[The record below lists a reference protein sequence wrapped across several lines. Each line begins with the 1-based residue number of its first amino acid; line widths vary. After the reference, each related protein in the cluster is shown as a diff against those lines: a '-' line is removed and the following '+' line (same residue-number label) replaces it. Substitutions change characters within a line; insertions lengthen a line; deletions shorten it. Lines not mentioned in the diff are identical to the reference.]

1 MHSSVTLCPP
11 LPLPLPS
18 LSLTAAN
25 SNAEPAQYK
34 MMSFSNRKGT
44 SNGEYDVPC
53 QMEELE
59 HTIGPCC
66 YEVPCPST
74 LPPSFEPVLGANTEE
89 YDTLQGETHYNR
101 GCHDNGPLCNL
112 TATST
117 DGNVS
122 EHEYQEADTLPKS
135 AHPLLEVSVLTIWPP
150 VPAHMQCNACL
161 LVPHVLSVVV
171 ITAPLFVWWSHHM
184 TCGYLFCLQNRN
196 LWSSTL
202 SPSMV
207 LCPLW

>member
-1 MHSSVTLCPP
+1 MALFASFCTLYAQLCDIVCP

-53 QMEELE
+53 QVEVLE
-59 HTIGPCC
+59 HTIGARC
-66 YEVPCPST
+66 YEVPSPST
-74 LPPSFEPVLGANTEE
+74 LPPSFEAVLGANAKEN
-89 YDTLQGETHYNR
+89 DTLQGETHYNM
-101 GCHDNGPLCNL
+101 GCHDDGPLCNP

-135 AHPLLEVSVLTIWPP
+135 AHSLLEVSVLTISHQSPP
-150 VPAHMQCNACL
+150 TCNAM
-161 LVPHVLSVVV
+161 HASLS
-171 ITAPLFVWWSHHM
+171 LMLCQW
-184 TCGYLFCLQNRN
+184 
-196 LWSSTL
+196 L
-202 SPSMV
+202 S
-207 LCPLW
+207 

>member
-1 MHSSVTLCPP
+1 MFCNLTFNAETKCAQCITCASTMCGLSALCDTLCKFLYPVCTALRHCMCRP

-34 MMSFSNRKGT
+34 MIPFSNRKGT

-74 LPPSFEPVLGANTEE
+74 LPPSFESVLGANTETN
-89 YDTLQGETHYNR
+89 DTLQGETHYNM
-101 GCHDNGPLCNL
+101 GCHDDGMLCNP
-112 TATST
+112 TATVT
-117 DGNVS
+117 DGSVS
-122 EHEYQEADTLPKS
+122 EHEYQE
-135 AHPLLEVSVLTIWPP
+135 V
-150 VPAHMQCNACL
+150 
-161 LVPHVLSVVV
+161 
-171 ITAPLFVWWSHHM
+171 
-184 TCGYLFCLQNRN
+184 
-196 LWSSTL
+196 
-202 SPSMV
+202 
-207 LCPLW
+207 